1 MNTSPSPSAPA
12 PEPPFNWRTL
22 HAVIVVLVLGAFL
35 FSVRNVLNPFLL
47 FLLLVFILAPLR
59 GQRIYTL
66 LLSAAGVL
74 TLIWLLS
81 TTGFLLAPFVLAL
94 VLAYIGHPLV
104 TRMEARR
111 IPRTWG
117 ATLLFLPAVVG
128 MALLMFV
135 GLPALTAEIT
145 DFIRKS
151 PALVQQATLQ
161 LERLQNTLAT
171 RNFPILDE
179 QGLLER
185 LRSVRPE
192 QMVAYLQG
200 QQQALARGVWGAVLG
215 VGRGLGAILSLLGY
229 VFLTPILVFYL
240 LRDWPQLQEKVAELV
255 PAPQKDAVLGFARE
269 YDRLL
274 SSYLRGQVL
283 AAAIVGVLTWLLL
296 ALLGF
301 PHALLLGVIAGVFNL
316 VPYLGLV
323 VTAVPGVVLALF
335 EPDPGIALAKL
346 ALVFVFVQIMDGA
359 VVGPKIVGESVGLHP
374 VTVILALSVFG
385 FFFGFVGMLIAVPLA
400 VLVKMIGNMA
410 LERYRASRLFR
421 GDTRV
426 TPVSS
431 EHLAL

>member
-1 MNTSPSPSAPA
+1 MHTPILPPT
-12 PEPPFNWRTL
+12 EPHDTAFNWRTL

-35 FSVRNVLNPFLL
+35 FSVKSVLNPFLL
-47 FLLLVFILAPLR
+47 FLLLVFILSPFR
-59 GQRIYTL
+59 GTRMYSM
-66 LLSAAGVL
+66 LLSAIGLL
-74 TLIWLLS
+74 TGIWLLS

-94 VLAYIGHPLV
+94 VLAYIGHPVV
-104 TRMEARR
+104 TRLEQRR
-111 IPRTWG
+111 VPRTWG
-117 ATLLFLPAVVG
+117 ATLLFLPAVLG
-128 MALLMFV
+128 ITLLVFV

-161 LERLQNTLAT
+161 LERLQHTLAT

-179 QGLLER
+179 QGLLDR
-185 LRSVRPE
+185 LRSIRPE
-192 QMVAYLQG
+192 QMVEYLQG
-200 QQQALARGVWGAVLG
+200 QQQALARGVWRAVLG

-240 LRDWPQLQEKVAELV
+240 LRDWPQLQQRVAELV
-255 PAPQKDAVLGFARE
+255 PAPHREGVLGFARE
-269 YDRLL
+269 YDQLL

-283 AAAIVGVLTWLLL
+283 AALIVGLLTWLML

-301 PHALLLGVIAGVFNL
+301 PHALLLGAIAGVFNL

-335 EPDPGIALAKL
+335 EPSPGLALAKL
-346 ALVFVFVQIMDGA
+346 GAVFVIVQVLDGA

-410 LERYRASRLFR
+410 LGRYRQSTFFR

-426 TPVSS
+426 TPVTS
-431 EHLAL
+431 EHLSL